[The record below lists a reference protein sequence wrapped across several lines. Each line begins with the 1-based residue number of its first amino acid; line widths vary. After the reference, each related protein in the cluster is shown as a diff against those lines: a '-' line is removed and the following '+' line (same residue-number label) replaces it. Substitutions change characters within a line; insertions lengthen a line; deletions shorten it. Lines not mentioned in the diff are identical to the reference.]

1 MSQQL
6 YSLSLDAIKY
16 ICNLINQTVDLP
28 STILD
33 DLHIA
38 TNTTY
43 SSYRLDTLLK
53 ALKDENIKYCDEAI
67 AGLNKLTKEIVDDS
81 SKVVKENTIYLILT
95 NPVNNVYE
103 QWLLINGTPQM
114 IGTTEMNLDSVYTKQ
129 EADARYTLITD
140 FDALKT
146 TVDKKVNKT
155 DVVDNLTSTDTDKPL
170 SANQGKVLKDEVDLK
185 ANDSDVV
192 KKTDI
197 VTTIDNTSTDDTI
210 PSTKAVYDKINPI
223 VIKSISTSYDSD
235 TIENYLETITPNTDV
250 LFVSNSTTG
259 ELVTLTGQH
268 LFLIEYRKVA
278 NLFLQRAYQAIDGK
292 LIACRSKNWWNN
304 TWSKWQK
311 VCTTSVADVARKTI
325 TNPSNVTSGTI
336 SYAISNGICSVE
348 IIGIT
353 PDGTGGVT
361 IPLPK
366 SLYYTVGLLVDPT
379 GTPVGSACGG
389 TNGAFN
395 IIDISG
401 TTALYG
407 GFSYPVA
414 ES

>member
-353 PDGTGGVT
+353 PDGTGGCYNT
-361 IPLPK
+361 
-366 SLYYTVGLLVDPT
+366 ST
-379 GTPVGSACGG
+379 
-389 TNGAFN
+389 
-395 IIDISG
+395 
-401 TTALYG
+401 
-407 GFSYPVA
+407 
-414 ES
+414 